1 MSWDVCV
8 MRFSRPYAS
17 LQDMTPDERAL
28 ALGDAVL
35 VREAVAHAFPGT
47 NWSDPA
53 WGRWEGPWGSIEFNL
68 GKEEPATSMMLH
80 VRAGPEVVPGIVSL
94 CVDNGWQAVDCS
106 DGQFLEKKEDP
117 ARGLEAWRAFRD
129 RVLGGET
136 PDGSTTTPS
145 G

>member
-17 LQDMTPDERAL
+17 LQDMPPDERPL

-35 VREAVAHAFPGT
+35 VRGAVAHAFPGT
-47 NWSDPA
+47 DWSDPA
-53 WGRWEGPWGSIEFNL
+53 WGRWECPWGSIEFNL

-94 CVDNGWQAVDCS
+94 CVDNGWQAVDCDLPPTPVPHGHS
-106 DGQFLEKKEDP
+106 QP
-117 ARGLEAWRAFRD
+117 APCSVAAEAGRS
-129 RVLGGET
+129 VLGF
-136 PDGSTTTPS
+136 S
-145 G
+145 